1 MTALGRLRSWEGLL
15 LVLLVADRRHE
26 RHCARPTISASTT
39 S

>member
-15 LVLLVADRRHE
+15 LAVLLVIVAINVD
-26 RHCARPTISASTT
+26 ALAVTISASAT